1 MEIDEVN
8 CFFIFCLLYQ
18 LGCGKTMLMD
28 MLYKNINIGTKK
40 KRVHFNQFMIDV
52 HKRIHQFK
60 LDAPPVNHRDK
71 TSKPLDPIP
80 PIARDISDE
89 TWFLCFDEF
98 QVSRINIFFTFF
110 IVLLHYIVLNIIY
123 KEYD

>member
-1 MEIDEVN
+1 
-8 CFFIFCLLYQ
+8 
-18 LGCGKTMLMD
+18 MLMD
-28 MLYKNINIGTKK
+28 MLYKNIDIGSKK

-60 LDAPPVNHRDK
+60 LNAPPVNHRDK

-80 PIARDISDE
+80 PIAKDISDE

-98 QVSRINIFFTFF
+98 QVSKINF
-110 IVLLHYIVLNIIY
+110 
-123 KEYD
+123 

>member
-1 MEIDEVN
+1 MYKNVPVYDLVSSL
-8 CFFIFCLLYQ
+8 F

-28 MLYKNINIGTKK
+28 MLYKNVDIAPK

-60 LDAPPVNHRDK
+60 INAPPVNHRDK

-80 PIARDISDE
+80 PIAKDISDE

-98 QVSRINIFFTFF
+98 QVRQRFNAVHNKLCMNVKIDFN
-110 IVLLHYIVLNIIY
+110 
-123 KEYD
+123 